1 MFFLQGISEMLQQ
14 KNVRLDE
21 TQVCEAAELRRKLQ
35 SELELLMAYQVSL
48 FEKIDFRRNLGCSLG
63 YFKMK
68 DQPDIMIFQY
78 LRTVGCGIG

>member
-48 FEKIDFRRNLGCSLG
+48 FVRKSIFEEILAVVL
-63 YFKMK
+63 
-68 DQPDIMIFQY
+68 DISK
-78 LRTVGCGIG
+78 